1 MAFPLRGFAGTS
13 HWTGMHD
20 GSSVWK
26 FTMFTIQQSASSI
39 TYIVITI
46 ITNLRPSPISL
57 ADLGGASQQLE
68 PRLTVVGDL
77 MVIVVNV
84 VKIFENLDGI
94 KLNDDF
100 HDKYYI

>member
-26 FTMFTIQQSASSI
+26 FIMFTIQQSASSI

-57 ADLGGASQQLE
+57 ADLCGASQQLE
-68 PRLTVVGDL
+68 PRLAVVGDL
-77 MVIVVNV
+77 MVIVV
-84 VKIFENLDGI
+84 KIIENLDGI
-94 KLNDDF
+94 ELNDDF